1 MPGPRPGRLSRGH
14 AQGTAR
20 PHSGAGALEIGG
32 TPSGT
37 PGKDHHVCSRRPGR
51 GPAAGADIAAIA
63 ALRPARGRR
72 GRDRRGGACRHRAP
86 ALAAVAAP
94 ARGAAHDAARAD
106 AAESDAAE
114 PVIAHVRNAR
124 TGEIDVFRG
133 TSQTRLH
140 DTALAAALIRAS
152 R

>member
-1 MPGPRPGRLSRGH
+1 MSGH
-14 AQGTAR
+14 DDLAAAPPQE
-20 PHSGAGALEIGG
+20 PKSLI
-32 TPSGT
+32 
-37 PGKDHHVCSRRPGR
+37 SRRS
-51 GPAAGADIAAIA
+51 
-63 ALRPARGRR
+63 AL
-72 GRDRRGGACRHRAP
+72 RGGAAAGIAGATLVVAGTP

-94 ARGAAHDAARAD
+94 ARGAAHDAARHEAAEAD
-106 AAESDAAE
+106 AAA

-140 DTALAAALIRAS
+140 DKALAEMLIRAS